1 MEWITSHGQ
10 AITAM
15 TNFSTLLVL
24 LFYAQI
30 FFLNF
35 RRWRQPKI
43 IVNRG
48 GGKAF

>member
-1 MEWITSHGQ
+1 MAS
-10 AITAM
+10 
-15 TNFSTLLVL
+15 FSTLLVL

-35 RRWRQPKI
+35 RKWRQPKI